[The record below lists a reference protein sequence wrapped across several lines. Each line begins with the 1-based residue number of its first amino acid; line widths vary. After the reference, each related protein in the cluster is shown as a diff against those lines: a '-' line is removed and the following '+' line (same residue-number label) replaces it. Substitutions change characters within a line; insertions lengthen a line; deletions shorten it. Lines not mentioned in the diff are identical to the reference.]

1 MHGMTTATLKRKG
14 KMKINYKKAGLGAAL
29 ALPLALAAIDASAGA
44 AVTGATK
51 DTTTF
56 NTGLKTVQGWAIGDL
71 GVAIATVAGVLGI
84 AQSMGGKLMNGAM
97 SFGVAFL
104 GAYGPDIITKIY
116 SATI

>member
-1 MHGMTTATLKRKG
+1 
-14 KMKINYKKAGLGAAL
+14 MKIDFKKTGLGAAL
-29 ALPLALAAIDASAGA
+29 ALPIALASLDASAGA
-44 AVTGATK
+44 TLTGVTA

-56 NTGLKTVQGWAIGDL
+56 NTGKNTVQSWAIGDL
-71 GVAIATVAGVLGI
+71 GIAIATIAGILGV

>member
-1 MHGMTTATLKRKG
+1 
-14 KMKINYKKAGLGAAL
+14 MKINYKKIGLGAAL

-44 AVTGATK
+44 TAGGVTG

-56 NTGLKTVQGWAIGDL
+56 SNGKKTVQSWAIGDL
-71 GVAIATVAGVLGI
+71 GVAIATIAGILGI

>member
-1 MHGMTTATLKRKG
+1 
-14 KMKINYKKAGLGAAL
+14 MKINFKKAGLGAAL
-29 ALPLALAAIDASAGA
+29 ALPIALASLEASAGA
-44 AVTGATK
+44 NVGGVTA

-56 NTGLKTVQGWAIGDL
+56 NNGLAKVQSWAVGDL
-71 GVAIATVAGVLGI
+71 GIAIATIAGILGI

>member
-1 MHGMTTATLKRKG
+1 
-14 KMKINYKKAGLGAAL
+14 MKIDFKKVGLGAAL
-29 ALPLALAAIDASAGA
+29 ALPIALASLDASAGA
-44 AVTGATK
+44 TINGTTVNADNSFNAGLSKIQSWAV
-51 DTTTF
+51 
-56 NTGLKTVQGWAIGDL
+56 GDL
-71 GVAIATVAGVLGI
+71 GLAIATIAGILGI